1 LIFLAV
7 HFTLYSNA
15 YLLYDLRKED
25 ETITKI
31 EDKEYDIWILLSRV
45 YHLIAMLRK
54 LELSKFNILPTQSY
68 ILFIIK
74 ALGDDTTPSKVSEF
88 VYQQRSSI
96 SDILNRMVKQGLIK
110 KTNNKGSNKRVIVT
124 LTEKGEKALVRSKN
138 REYLHKVMSSLTEEE
153 KRQLESG
160 LEVLRDNAINEL
172 SITQK
177 TILRPSQISR
187 YYRQKNLL

>member
-1 LIFLAV
+1 M
-7 HFTLYSNA
+7 S
-15 YLLYDLRKED
+15 
-25 ETITKI
+25 KI

-54 LELSKFNILPTQSY
+54 LELSKFSILPTQSY

-74 ALGDDTTPSKVSEF
+74 ALGNDTTPSNISEF

-96 SDILNRMVKQGLIK
+96 SDILNRMEKQGLIK
-110 KTNNKGSNKRVIVT
+110 KTNHSGGNKRVIVT
-124 LTEKGEKALVRSKN
+124 LTNKGEKALTLSRN
-138 REYLHKVMSSLTEEE
+138 REYLHKVMSSLTDEE
-153 KRQLESG
+153 KHKLESG
-160 LEVLRDNAINEL
+160 LELLRDSAINEL

-177 TILRPSQISR
+177 TIMRPSQISM

>member
-1 LIFLAV
+1 M
-7 HFTLYSNA
+7 S
-15 YLLYDLRKED
+15 
-25 ETITKI
+25 KI
-31 EDKEYDIWILLSRV
+31 EDKEYDIWILLSRI

-54 LELSKFNILPTQSY
+54 LELSKYNILPVQSY

-74 ALGDDTTPSKVSEF
+74 ALGNETTPSKISEY

-96 SDILNRMVKQGLIK
+96 SDILNRMAKQGLIR
-110 KTNNKGSNKRVIVT
+110 KTNKLSGNKRVIIS
-124 LTEKGEKALVRSKN
+124 LTAKGEKALTLSKN

-153 KRQLESG
+153 KRQLESAM
-160 LEVLRDNAINEL
+160 EILRDSAINEL

-177 TILRPSQISR
+177 TIMRPSQISK

>member
-1 LIFLAV
+1 MV
-7 HFTLYSNA
+7 
-15 YLLYDLRKED
+15 
-25 ETITKI
+25 KI

-45 YHLIAMLRK
+45 YHLVAMLRK

-74 ALGDDTTPSKVSEF
+74 ALGNDTTPSKISEY

-110 KTNNKGSNKRVIVT
+110 KTGTSGSKKRVLVT
-124 LTEKGEKALVRSKN
+124 LTEKGEKALVLSNQRK
-138 REYLHKVMSSLTEEE
+138 YLHKVMSTLSEE
-153 KRQLESG
+153 KKQQLESG
-160 LEVLRDNAINEL
+160 LELLRDAAVNEL
-172 SITQK
+172 SVSQK

>member
-1 LIFLAV
+1 M
-7 HFTLYSNA
+7 
-15 YLLYDLRKED
+15 
-25 ETITKI
+25 TKI

-54 LELSKFNILPTQSY
+54 LELSKYNILPVQSY

-74 ALGDDTTPSKVSEF
+74 ALGNETTPSSISEY

-96 SDILNRMVKQGLIK
+96 SDILNRMAKQSLIR
-110 KTNNKGSNKRVIVT
+110 KTRKPGGNKRVIVT
-124 LTEKGEKALVRSKN
+124 LTAKGEKALTLSKN
-138 REYLHKVMSSLTEEE
+138 REYLHRVVSSLTKGE
-153 KRQLESG
+153 KRQLESA
-160 LEVLRDNAINEL
+160 LEILRDNAINEL

-177 TILRPSQISR
+177 TIMRPSQISK

>member
-1 LIFLAV
+1 MIFLAV